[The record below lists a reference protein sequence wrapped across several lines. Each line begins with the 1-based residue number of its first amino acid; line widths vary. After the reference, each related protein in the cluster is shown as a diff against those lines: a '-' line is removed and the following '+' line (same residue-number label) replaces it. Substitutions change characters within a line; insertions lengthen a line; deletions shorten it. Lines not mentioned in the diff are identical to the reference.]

1 MNRQM
6 TSGFRKVLSCF
17 IDSSSIINISR
28 TGSGHI
34 HETYLIETKEKS
46 HADYILQKINDKVF
60 PDVELLMKNISL
72 VSDFI
77 LRQKLSE
84 KSPVPELITS
94 RGGKLFVKDDVGNS
108 WRLYRHISNSKSY
121 DLVPNHK
128 VSMEAGKAYGRFISS
143 LSDFPVNT
151 LVPVI
156 RDFHS
161 LRKRF
166 SDFELALKSAN
177 SKRLDEAR
185 TEIDF
190 ANKMYGEM
198 MTIQNMEKAGSFP
211 VRVTHNDTKINNVL
225 YDEADNAICVID
237 LDTVMPGLL
246 LHDFGDAIRTAAA
259 TAPEDEQNLS
269 LIGID
274 LEIFREF
281 TTGFLESTFHVITKK
296 EVEHLAG
303 SASYITFI
311 MGLRFLTDFLNN
323 DVYFSTHHPAH
334 NLIRTRAQFR
344 LLECM
349 EAHFTQMNDL
359 VMQEFGKLSGDKK
372 NQG

>member
-1 MNRQM
+1 MEMNRQM
-6 TSGFRKVLSCF
+6 TSGFEKVLSCF

-84 KSPVPELITS
+84 KSPVPELFTS
-94 RGGKLFVKDDVGNS
+94 KGGKLFVKDDVGNF
-108 WRLYRHISNSKSY
+108 WRLYRHISNSRSY
-121 DLVPNHK
+121 DLVPNLK
-128 VSMEAGKAYGRFISS
+128 VSKEAGKAYGRFISS

-151 LVPVI
+151 LIPVI

-161 LRKRF
+161 LKKRF

-185 TEIDF
+185 AEIDF
-190 ANKMYGEM
+190 TNKMHGKM
-198 MTIQNMEKAGSFP
+198 MAIPNMEKEGKFP
-211 VRVTHNDTKINNVL
+211 IRVTHNDTKINNIL
-225 YDEADNAICVID
+225 FDEANNAICVID

-281 TTGFLESTFHVITKK
+281 TAGFLESTFHVITKE

-311 MGLRFLTDFLNN
+311 MGLRFLTDFFNN
-323 DVYFSTHHPAH
+323 DVYFSTHLPGH
-334 NLIRTRAQFR
+334 NLVRTRAQFR
-344 LLECM
+344 LVECM
-349 EAHFTQMNDL
+349 EAHFTQMNEI
-359 VMQEFGKLSGDKK
+359 VTQEFGKLSVR
-372 NQG
+372 

>member
-6 TSGFRKVLSCF
+6 TDKFEKVLSCF

-34 HETYLIETKEKS
+34 HKTYLIETKEKS
-46 HADYILQKINDKVF
+46 RPDYILQNINNTVF
-60 PDVELLMKNISL
+60 PDVELLMKNISM
-72 VSDFI
+72 VSEFI
-77 LRQKLSE
+77 LSQNLSG
-84 KSPVPELITS
+84 KSPVPELIAS
-94 RGGKLFVKDDVGNS
+94 KNGKLFVQDEKGNF
-108 WRLYRHISNSKSY
+108 WRLYMHISNSRSY
-121 DLVPNHK
+121 DLVPNLK
-128 VSMEAGKAYGRFISS
+128 VSREAGKAYGLFISS

-151 LVPVI
+151 LIPVI

-161 LRKRF
+161 LEKRF
-166 SDFELALKSAN
+166 SDFELALKSAY
-177 SKRLDEAR
+177 KIRLDEAR

-190 ANKMYGEM
+190 ANQMYGKM
-198 MTIQNMEKAGSFP
+198 MTIQKLEKAGIFP
-211 VRVTHNDTKINNVL
+211 IRVTHNDTKINNIL
-225 YDEADNAICVID
+225 FDKADNAICVID

-246 LHDFGDAIRTAAA
+246 LHDFGDAIRTTAAKA
-259 TAPEDEQNLS
+259 SEDEQNLS

-274 LEIFREF
+274 LGIFREF
-281 TTGFLESTFHVITKK
+281 TAGFLESTFHVITKE

-303 SASYITFI
+303 SSSYITFI

-323 DVYFSTHHPAH
+323 DVYFSTHLPAH

-359 VMQEFGKLSGDKK
+359 VMQNFRKLSVS
-372 NQG
+372 